1 MSVRAVLLAGLLLL
15 APALSHAQATGE
27 PASAAPAGTPITSLR
42 GKFQDPLTQ
51 AAVPGVQVKLTSMA
65 DTSDVHRATAKDDGT
80 FEITGLGVHSYRL
93 EATRLGYAPLRTIL
107 RVTKKDQDAG
117 VLALTAESVPV
128 PGITVTESPAPAVQK
143 ADTTEY
149 RASAVKTQ
157 KDATAEELVQK
168 LPGVTMENG
177 QVRAQGEPVRQ
188 VLVNGRPFFGSDP
201 TAAMRNLPAD
211 VVDRIQ
217 VYDRGSDQAEFS
229 GFDDGQSQRTMNFIL
244 RDQRAKF
251 GRLYAG
257 GGDQDRYQ
265 AGGNASFIH
274 GATRVT
280 LIGMSNNI
288 NQRNFSPQDLFGA
301 LGGGGGGPRIQL
313 FGGGGG
319 GRGGGGG
326 QVFRFGGGGG
336 GGAFDPA
343 SFLVNQQQGISTTHS
358 GGVNYAAQFGK
369 KVALTASAFVNYTDT
384 RNLQTLTREYLPP
397 QDSTAFYD
405 QNSITGGRSGNQRV
419 DARLEWTIDSLN
431 SVIFQPRLYFQNTRS
446 TNDADAAN
454 TSELDNLLS
463 ASRGT
468 ATDDNHGNN
477 LSNRLTVRHRFA
489 KRGRNVSADLNYGH
503 NQRDGDGSQQS
514 FTDYYLGTA
523 ASDTVDQQTTAHT
536 ETDLYSA
543 RLAYTE
549 PISKSLQAQAI
560 YNPSAT
566 RSTSDGRGY
575 AFDPITGSYAVPE
588 SALSNSYLSHNTI
601 QLGGLAVLY
610 THGAWKLLSNLSYQR
625 QGLRSEQT
633 FPGNDLIDRDF
644 NDLIPSMTLTG
655 SFANR
660 RNLRVAWNTS
670 TTAPNI
676 SQLQNVV
683 NNTNPL
689 SLSTGNPA
697 LQPAYNHSISLRLS
711 EADPS
716 RSRSKF
722 LFMNVSR
729 TSDPIANSTFTAPF
743 DTTVG
748 GIFLGRGT
756 QLTRPKNLSE
766 SWNGNLFGVWSRPL
780 SKIKSILSLNGGLT
794 YTRTPTEI
802 NTATNIASTYAIRP
816 GVVLSSNI
824 SQNLDFTVSYWCTY
838 TIANNTLTTSSSGDY
853 FTHSAGLRL
862 NQVVGP
868 GIVLRQEVNHNLQT
882 GVPSAYGQDVLLWN
896 LTIGKKMLKEDR
908 GELKV
913 TTSDVLRQN
922 RSVSRSVT
930 ESYVQ
935 DSRDQALGRYVQVV
949 FTYSFRSGLPAPGA
963 GGGMPVFRP

>member
-1 MSVRAVLLAGLLLL
+1 MSVRAALLAGLLLI
-15 APALSHAQATGE
+15 APAPSQAQEPTAPGTGPPATT
-27 PASAAPAGTPITSLR
+27 APVTSLR

-51 AAVPGVQVKLTSMA
+51 AAVPGVLVKLTSMA
-65 DTSDVHRATAKDDGT
+65 DTSDVHHATSKDDGT

-107 RVTKKDQDAG
+107 RLTKKDQDAG
-117 VLALTAESVPV
+117 VLAMTAESVPI

-149 RASAVKTQ
+149 RAGAVKTQ
-157 KDATAEELVQK
+157 KDATAEDLVQK

-177 QVRAQGEPVRQ
+177 QVKAQGEPVRQ
-188 VLVNGRPFFGSDP
+188 VLVNGRPFFGTDP
-201 TAAMRNLPAD
+201 TAALRNLPAE

-217 VYDRGSDQAEFS
+217 VYDKASDQAEFS
-229 GFDDGQSQRTMNFIL
+229 GFDDGQSQRTMNFVL
-244 RDQRAKF
+244 RDQRIKF
-251 GRLYAG
+251 GKIYGG

-265 AGGNASFIH
+265 SGGNASLVH
-274 GATRVT
+274 GTTRVT

-301 LGGGGGGPRIQL
+301 MGGGGGGPRIQL

-319 GRGGGGG
+319 
-326 QVFRFGGGGG
+326 FGG

-358 GGVNYAAQFGK
+358 GGVNYSAQWAR
-369 KVALTASAFVNYTDT
+369 KVAFTASAFVNYTDT
-384 RNLQTLTREYLPP
+384 RNLQTLTRQYLPP
-397 QDSTAFYD
+397 QDSIAFYD
-405 QNSITGGRSGNQRV
+405 QNSITGGRNGNQRV
-419 DARLEWTIDSLN
+419 DMRVEWTIDSLN
-431 SVIFQPRLYFQNTRS
+431 SVIYQPRLYFQNTNS
-446 TNDADAAN
+446 TNDAGAEN
-454 TSELDNLLS
+454 TSELNSLLS
-463 ASRGT
+463 ASRGG
-468 ATDDNHGNN
+468 ATDDNNGNN
-477 LSNRLTVRHRFA
+477 LSNRLTMRHRFA

-503 NQRDGDGSQQS
+503 NLRDGDGSQQS
-514 FTDYYLGTA
+514 FTDYYLGGT
-523 ASDTVDQQTTAHT
+523 ASDTVDQQTTAHVT
-536 ETDLYSA
+536 TSSYSA
-543 RLAYTE
+543 RIAYTE
-549 PISKSLQAQAI
+549 PINKSLQAQAI

-566 RSTSDGRGY
+566 RSTSDARGY
-575 AFDPITGSYAVPE
+575 EFDPITQTYTVPE
-588 SALSNSYLSHNTI
+588 SALSNSYLSHNTV

-610 THGAWKLLSNLSYQR
+610 TKGAWKLLGNVSYQH

-633 FPGNDLIDRDF
+633 FPGTDLIDRNF

-660 RNLRVAWNTS
+660 RNLRLAWNTS
-670 TTAPNI
+670 TAAPSI

-697 LQPAYNHSISLRLS
+697 LQPAYNNSVSLRVS

-722 LFMNVSR
+722 LFMNVTR

-802 NTATNIASTYAIRP
+802 NAATNIASTYAIRP
-816 GVVLSSNI
+816 GVVVSSNI

-896 LTIGKKMLKEDR
+896 LTIGKKLLKDDR
-908 GELKV
+908 GELRI

-949 FTYSFRSGLPAPGA
+949 FSYSFRSGLPAPGA
-963 GGGMPVFRP
+963 GGGGMPIFRP

>member
-1 MSVRAVLLAGLLLL
+1 MSVRAALLAGLLLL
-15 APALSHAQATGE
+15 VPALSHAQATGE
-27 PASAAPAGTPITSLR
+27 PATGAQATSLR

-107 RVTKKDQDAG
+107 RVTRKDQDAG

-128 PGITVTESPAPAVQK
+128 PGITVTESPAPAIQK

-149 RASAVKTQ
+149 RAGAVKTQ

-201 TAAMRNLPAD
+201 TAAMRNLPAE

-217 VYDRGSDQAEFS
+217 VYDRMSDQAEFS

-319 GRGGGGG
+319 RGPGGGG
-326 QVFRFGGGGG
+326 QVFRFGGGGGFGG

-358 GGVNYAAQFGK
+358 GGVNYAAQWTK
-369 KVALTASAFVNYTDT
+369 KVAFTASAFVNYTDT
-384 RNLQTLTREYLPP
+384 RNLQTLTRQYLPP
-397 QDSTAFYD
+397 QDSIAFYD
-405 QNSITGGRSGNQRV
+405 QNSITGGRNGNQRV

-446 TNDADAAN
+446 ANDADAAN
-454 TSELDNLLS
+454 RSELDNLLS
-463 ASRGT
+463 ASRGA

-477 LSNRLTVRHRFA
+477 LSNRLTIRHRFA
-489 KRGRNVSADLNYGH
+489 KRGRNVSADLSYGH

-536 ETDLYSA
+536 ETNSYSA

-549 PISKSLQAQAI
+549 PINKSLQAQAI

-566 RSTSDGRGY
+566 RSTSDARGY
-575 AFDPITGSYAVPE
+575 EFDPITGSYAVPE
-588 SALSNSYLSHNTI
+588 SALSNSYLSHNNV

-610 THGAWKLLSNLSYQR
+610 THGPWKLLTNVSYQH

-633 FPGNDLIDRDF
+633 FPGGDLIDRSF

-670 TTAPNI
+670 TTAPTI

-697 LQPAYNHSISLRLS
+697 LQPAYNHSLSLRVS

-743 DTTVG
+743 DTSVG

-756 QLTRPKNLSE
+756 QLTRPKNLGE

-853 FTHSAGLRL
+853 FTHTAGLRL

-896 LTIGKKMLKEDR
+896 LTVGKKMLKDDR
-908 GELKV
+908 GELRV

-922 RSVSRSVT
+922 RSVSRNVT

-949 FTYSFRSGLPAPGA
+949 FSYSFRSGLPAPGA

>member
-1 MSVRAVLLAGLLLL
+1 MY
-15 APALSHAQATGE
+15 
-27 PASAAPAGTPITSLR
+27 AARSTP
-42 GKFQDPLTQ
+42 
-51 AAVPGVQVKLTSMA
+51 
-65 DTSDVHRATAKDDGT
+65 
-80 FEITGLGVHSYRL
+80 
-93 EATRLGYAPLRTIL
+93 
-107 RVTKKDQDAG
+107 
-117 VLALTAESVPV
+117 
-128 PGITVTESPAPAVQK
+128 SP
-143 ADTTEY
+143 
-149 RASAVKTQ
+149 
-157 KDATAEELVQK
+157 EL
-168 LPGVTMENG
+168 
-177 QVRAQGEPVRQ
+177 
-188 VLVNGRPFFGSDP
+188 
-201 TAAMRNLPAD
+201 
-211 VVDRIQ
+211 
-217 VYDRGSDQAEFS
+217 
-229 GFDDGQSQRTMNFIL
+229 
-244 RDQRAKF
+244 
-251 GRLYAG
+251 
-257 GGDQDRYQ
+257 
-265 AGGNASFIH
+265 FIH
-274 GATRVT
+274 GTTRLT

-301 LGGGGGGPRIQL
+301 MGGGGGGPRIQL

-358 GGVNYAAQFGK
+358 GGVNYAAQWGR
-369 KVALTASAFVNYTDT
+369 KVAFTASAFVNYTDT
-384 RNLQTLTREYLPP
+384 RNLQTLTRQYLPP
-397 QDSTAFYD
+397 QDSIAFYD
-405 QNSITGGRSGNQRV
+405 QNSVTGGRNGNQRV
-419 DARLEWTIDSLN
+419 DARVEWTIDSLN
-431 SVIFQPRLYFQNTRS
+431 SVIFQPRAYFQNTQS
-446 TNDADAAN
+446 NNDADAAN
-454 TSELDNLLS
+454 SSELDQLLS
-463 ASRGT
+463 ASRGA

-477 LSNRLTVRHRFA
+477 LSNRLTIRHRFA
-489 KRGRNVSADLNYGH
+489 KRGRNVSADLNAGH
-503 NQRDGDGSQQS
+503 TRRDGDGSQQS

-523 ASDTVDQQTTAHT
+523 ASDTVDQQTTA
-536 ETDLYSA
+536 ETVTDSYSA

-549 PISKSLQAQAI
+549 PITRSFQVQAI
-560 YNPSAT
+560 YNPSST
-566 RSTSDGRGY
+566 RSTSDARGY
-575 AFDPITGSYAVPE
+575 EFDPMTGSYAVPE
-588 SALSNSYLSHNTI
+588 SALSNSYLSHNRV
-601 QLGGLAVLY
+601 QLGGLAALY
-610 THGAWKLLSNLSYQR
+610 THGAWKLLTNVSYQH

-633 FPGNDLIDRDF
+633 FPGSDLIDRSF
-644 NDLIPSMTLTG
+644 NDLVPSMTLTG

-670 TTAPNI
+670 TTAPTI

-683 NNTNPL
+683 NNANPL

-697 LQPAYNHSISLRLS
+697 LQPAYNNSLSLRLS

-824 SQNLDFTVSYWCTY
+824 SQNLDFTASYWCTY

-896 LTIGKKMLKEDR
+896 LTIGKKLLKDDR
-908 GELKV
+908 GELRI

-935 DSRDQALGRYVQVV
+935 DSRDQALGRYVQMV
-949 FTYSFRSGLPAPGA
+949 FTYSFRSGLPAPTP

>member
-1 MSVRAVLLAGLLLL
+1 MMAGFVPTPEGFIMSVRAALLAGLLLL
-15 APALSHAQATGE
+15 APAPSQAQAAGD
-27 PASAAPAGTPITSLR
+27 AAPAALVTSLR
-42 GKFQDPLTQ
+42 GKFRDPLTQ
-51 AAVPGVQVKLTSMA
+51 AAVPGVLVKLTSMA

-117 VLALTAESVPV
+117 VLALTAESVPI

-143 ADTTEY
+143 ADTTED
-149 RASAVKTQ
+149 RAGAGKTQ
-157 KDATAEELVQK
+157 KDATAEDLVQK
-168 LPGVTMENG
+168 VPGVTMENG
-177 QVRAQGEPVRQ
+177 QVKAQGEPVRQ

-201 TAAMRNLPAD
+201 TAAMRNLPAE

-217 VYDRGSDQAEFS
+217 VYDRASDQAEFS

-251 GRLYAG
+251 GRLYGG

-265 AGGNASFIH
+265 AGGNASFIR

-301 LGGGGGGPRIQL
+301 MGGGGGGPRIQL
-313 FGGGGG
+313 FGGGG

-326 QVFRFGGGGG
+326 QVFRFGGGGGFGG

-358 GGVNYAAQFGK
+358 GGVNYAAQWGR
-369 KVALTASAFVNYTDT
+369 KVAFTASAFANYTDT
-384 RNLQTLTREYLPP
+384 RNLQTLTRQYLPP
-397 QDSTAFYD
+397 QDSIAFYD

-431 SVIFQPRLYFQNTRS
+431 SVIFQPRLYFQNTKS
-446 TNDADAAN
+446 TSDAGAAN
-454 TSELDNLLS
+454 TSELDQLLS
-463 ASRGT
+463 ASRGA

-503 NQRDGDGSQQS
+503 NQRDGDGAQQS

-536 ETDLYSA
+536 VTNSYSA
-543 RLAYTE
+543 RFAYTE
-549 PISKSLQAQAI
+549 PINKSFQAQAI
-560 YNPSAT
+560 YNPSST
-566 RSTSDGRGY
+566 RSTSDARGY
-575 AFDPITGSYAVPE
+575 EFDPVSGSYALPE
-588 SALSNSYLSHNTI
+588 SALSNSYLSHSNI

-610 THGAWKLLSNLSYQR
+610 TRGPWKLLTNLSYQH

-633 FPGNDLIDRDF
+633 FPGTDLIDRDF
-644 NDLIPSMTLTG
+644 NHLVPSVTLTG

-670 TTAPNI
+670 TAAPTI

-689 SLSTGNPA
+689 SLST
-697 LQPAYNHSISLRLS
+697 
-711 EADPS
+711 
-716 RSRSKF
+716 
-722 LFMNVSR
+722 
-729 TSDPIANSTFTAPF
+729 
-743 DTTVG
+743 
-748 GIFLGRGT
+748 
-756 QLTRPKNLSE
+756 
-766 SWNGNLFGVWSRPL
+766 
-780 SKIKSILSLNGGLT
+780 
-794 YTRTPTEI
+794 
-802 NTATNIASTYAIRP
+802 
-816 GVVLSSNI
+816 
-824 SQNLDFTVSYWCTY
+824 
-838 TIANNTLTTSSSGDY
+838 
-853 FTHSAGLRL
+853 
-862 NQVVGP
+862 
-868 GIVLRQEVNHNLQT
+868 
-882 GVPSAYGQDVLLWN
+882 
-896 LTIGKKMLKEDR
+896 
-908 GELKV
+908 
-913 TTSDVLRQN
+913 
-922 RSVSRSVT
+922 
-930 ESYVQ
+930 
-935 DSRDQALGRYVQVV
+935 
-949 FTYSFRSGLPAPGA
+949 
-963 GGGMPVFRP
+963 